1 MLQKMWYCQKMI
13 TNNKIATIYMVKID
27 IGKLKSLDVLKSRP
41 KLTASDAASNDFFGN
56 SVAFSKDGSVLAIGA
71 YGDDDNGQD
80 GSGSVYL
87 YSGSGTNWTEIKKLT
102 ASDADAGDNFGS
114 SVAFSKDGNVLAIGA
129 EDDDDNGVSGSGS
142 VYLYS
147 GSGTNWTEIKKLT
160 ASDAASNDNFGSS
173 VAFSNN
179 GLLAI
184 GAYQDDS
191 NKGSVYLFS
200 GSGTNWTEIK
210 KLTAS
215 DAAAGDNF
223 GSSVAFSNN
232 GLLAV
237 GAYLDHNNGQND
249 SGSVYLFS
257 GSGTN
262 WTQQT
267 KLTAS
272 DADTSDFFGYS
283 LAFSNNGIL
292 AVGAFGDDDNGLSTS
307 GSVYLFSG
315 SGTNWTEIKKITAY
329 DAATGDY
336 FGSSV
341 AFSNNGLLAIGAYL
355 DDDNGQAGSGS
366 VYLYDL
372 PLVKNKTK
380 KKSLIQLSDSEVINY
395 MEGDEYNGTTIL
407 GIVKTE
413 NANGDKINY
422 LILDNDPNNVYG
434 QLLKIKNDNTI
445 SRTEKIAIYKNYQG
459 IYGFSPEINNYIES
473 LLNN

>member
-1 MLQKMWYCQKMI
+1 
-13 TNNKIATIYMVKID
+13 MVKID
-27 IGKLKSLDVLKSRP
+27 IDKLKSLDVLKSRP
-41 KLTASDAASNDFFGN
+41 KLTASDAASND
-56 SVAFSKDGSVLAIGA
+56 
-71 YGDDDNGQD
+71 Y
-80 GSGSVYL
+80 
-87 YSGSGTNWTEIKKLT
+87 
-102 ASDADAGDNFGS
+102 
-114 SVAFSKDGNVLAIGA
+114 
-129 EDDDDNGVSGSGS
+129 
-142 VYLYS
+142 
-147 GSGTNWTEIKKLT
+147 
-160 ASDAASNDNFGSS
+160 FGSS

-184 GAYQDDS
+184 GAFLDDDNGDGNGTGSVYLFSGSGTNWTQQTKLTASDAASDDYFGISVAFSKDGSVLAIGAYLDDDTGQDGS
-191 NKGSVYLFS
+191 GSVYLFS

-215 DAAAGDNF
+215 DAATGDNF

-232 GLLAV
+232 GLLAI
-237 GAYLDHNNGQND
+237 GAHQDD

-272 DADTSDFFGYS
+272 DADTSDYFGRS
-283 LAFSNNGIL
+283 VAFNKNGLLAI
-292 AVGAFGDDDNGLSTS
+292 GADLDNDNGQNGS

-315 SGTNWTEIKKITAY
+315 SGTNWTEIKKLTAS
-329 DAATGDY
+329 DAASNDR
-336 FGSSV
+336 FGRSV
-341 AFSNNGLLAIGAYL
+341 AFSNNGLLAVGAYG
-355 DDDNGQAGSGS
+355 DGSTSGS

-372 PLVKNKTK
+372 PLVKNKTTTK
-380 KKSLIQLSDSEVINY
+380 KKSLIQLSDSEVNDY
-395 MEGDEYNGTTIL
+395 ANETHYNGTTIL

-422 LILDNDPNNVYG
+422 LVLDNDPNNVYG

-473 LLNN
+473 LLKN

>member
-87 YSGSGTNWTEIKKLT
+87 YSGSGTNWTKIKKLT
-102 ASDADAGDNFGS
+102 ASDAAAGDNFGS

-160 ASDAASNDNFGSS
+160 A
-173 VAFSNN
+173 
-179 GLLAI
+179 
-184 GAYQDDS
+184 Y
-191 NKGSVYLFS
+191 
-200 GSGTNWTEIK
+200 
-210 KLTAS
+210 

-232 GLLAV
+232 GLLA
-237 GAYLDHNNGQND
+237 
-249 SGSVYLFS
+249 
-257 GSGTN
+257 
-262 WTQQT
+262 
-267 KLTAS
+267 
-272 DADTSDFFGYS
+272 
-283 LAFSNNGIL
+283 
-292 AVGAFGDDDNGLSTS
+292 
-307 GSVYLFSG
+307 
-315 SGTNWTEIKKITAY
+315 
-329 DAATGDY
+329 
-336 FGSSV
+336 
-341 AFSNNGLLAIGAYL
+341 IGAYL
-355 DDDNGQAGSGS
+355 DDVTGSDNKGS

-380 KKSLIQLSDSEVINY
+380 KKSLIQLSDSEVNDY
-395 MEGDEYNGTTIL
+395 ANETHYNGTTIL

-445 SRTEKIAIYKNYQG
+445 SRTEKIAIYNNYQEMYG
-459 IYGFSPEINNYIES
+459 SLSSEIYNYIVS
-473 LLNN
+473 LLKDL

>member
-1 MLQKMWYCQKMI
+1 
-13 TNNKIATIYMVKID
+13 MVKID
-27 IGKLKSLDVLKSRP
+27 IDKLKSLDVLKSRP
-41 KLTASDAASNDFFGN
+41 KLTASDAASND
-56 SVAFSKDGSVLAIGA
+56 
-71 YGDDDNGQD
+71 Y
-80 GSGSVYL
+80 
-87 YSGSGTNWTEIKKLT
+87 
-102 ASDADAGDNFGS
+102 
-114 SVAFSKDGNVLAIGA
+114 
-129 EDDDDNGVSGSGS
+129 
-142 VYLYS
+142 
-147 GSGTNWTEIKKLT
+147 
-160 ASDAASNDNFGSS
+160 FGSS

-184 GAYQDDS
+184 GAFLDDD
-191 NKGSVYLFS
+191 N
-200 GSGTNWTEIK
+200 
-210 KLTAS
+210 
-215 DAAAGDNF
+215 GDGNRT
-223 GSSVAFSNN
+223 
-232 GLLAV
+232 
-237 GAYLDHNNGQND
+237 
-249 SGSVYLFS
+249 GSVYLFS

-272 DADTSDFFGYS
+272 DADTSDYFGYS

-292 AVGAFGDDDNGLSTS
+292 AVGAFGDDVTGSDNK

-315 SGTNWTEIKKITAY
+315 SGTNWTEIKKLTAY
-329 DAATGDY
+329 DAAAGDN

-355 DDDNGQAGSGS
+355 DDVTGSDNKGS

-380 KKSLIQLSDSEVINY
+380 KKSLIQLSDSEVNDY
-395 MEGDEYNGTTIL
+395 ANETHYNGTTIL

-473 LLNN
+473 LLKN

>member
-1 MLQKMWYCQKMI
+1 
-13 TNNKIATIYMVKID
+13 MVKID
-27 IGKLKSLDVLKSRP
+27 IDKLKSLDVLKSRP
-41 KLTASDAASNDFFGN
+41 KLTASDAASND
-56 SVAFSKDGSVLAIGA
+56 
-71 YGDDDNGQD
+71 Y
-80 GSGSVYL
+80 
-87 YSGSGTNWTEIKKLT
+87 
-102 ASDADAGDNFGS
+102 
-114 SVAFSKDGNVLAIGA
+114 
-129 EDDDDNGVSGSGS
+129 
-142 VYLYS
+142 
-147 GSGTNWTEIKKLT
+147 
-160 ASDAASNDNFGSS
+160 FGSS

-184 GAYQDDS
+184 GAFLDDDNGDGNGTGSVYLFSGSGTNWTQQTKLTASDAASDDYFGISVAFSKDGSVLAIGAFLDDDNGDGNRTGSVYLFSGSGTNWTQQTKLTASDAASDDYFGSSVAFSKDGSVLAIGAYLDDDTGQDGS
-191 NKGSVYLFS
+191 GSVYLFS

-215 DAAAGDNF
+215 DAATGDNF

-232 GLLAV
+232 GLLAI
-237 GAYLDHNNGQND
+237 GAHQDD

-272 DADTSDFFGYS
+272 DADTSDYFGRS
-283 LAFSNNGIL
+283 VAFNKNGLLAI
-292 AVGAFGDDDNGLSTS
+292 GADLDNDNGQNGS

-315 SGTNWTEIKKITAY
+315 SGTNWTEIKKLTAS
-329 DAATGDY
+329 DAASNDR
-336 FGSSV
+336 FGRSV
-341 AFSNNGLLAIGAYL
+341 AFSNNGLLAVGAYG
-355 DDDNGQAGSGS
+355 DGSTSGS

-372 PLVKNKTK
+372 PLVKNKTTTK
-380 KKSLIQLSDSEVINY
+380 KKSLIQLSDSEVNDY
-395 MEGDEYNGTTIL
+395 ANETHYNGTTIL

-422 LILDNDPNNVYG
+422 LVLDNDPNNVYG

-473 LLNN
+473 LLKN

>member
-1 MLQKMWYCQKMI
+1 
-13 TNNKIATIYMVKID
+13 MVKID

-41 KLTASDAASNDFFGN
+41 KLTASDAASNDFFGY

-71 YGDDDNGQD
+71 YGQD

-102 ASDADAGDNFGS
+102 ASDAAAGDNFGS

-215 DAAAGDNF
+215 DAAAGDIF

-232 GLLAV
+232 GLLAI
-237 GAYLDHNNGQND
+237 GAYLDNDNGQND

-272 DADTSDFFGYS
+272 DADTSDYFGYS

-292 AVGAFGDDDNGLSTS
+292 AVGAFGDDVTGSDNK

-315 SGTNWTEIKKITAY
+315 SGTNWTEIKKLTAY
-329 DAATGDY
+329 DAAAGDN

-355 DDDNGQAGSGS
+355 DDVTGSDNKGS

-380 KKSLIQLSDSEVINY
+380 KKSLIQLSDSEVNDY
-395 MEGDEYNGTTIL
+395 ANETHYNGTTIL

-445 SRTEKIAIYKNYQG
+445 SRTEKIAIYNNYQEMYG
-459 IYGFSPEINNYIES
+459 SLSSEIYNYIVS
-473 LLNN
+473 LLKNL

>member
-1 MLQKMWYCQKMI
+1 
-13 TNNKIATIYMVKID
+13 MVKID
-27 IGKLKSLDVLKSRP
+27 IDKLKSLDVLKSRP
-41 KLTASDAASNDFFGN
+41 KLTASDAASND
-56 SVAFSKDGSVLAIGA
+56 
-71 YGDDDNGQD
+71 Y
-80 GSGSVYL
+80 
-87 YSGSGTNWTEIKKLT
+87 
-102 ASDADAGDNFGS
+102 
-114 SVAFSKDGNVLAIGA
+114 
-129 EDDDDNGVSGSGS
+129 
-142 VYLYS
+142 
-147 GSGTNWTEIKKLT
+147 
-160 ASDAASNDNFGSS
+160 FGSS

-184 GAYQDDS
+184 GAFLDDDNGDGNGTGS
-191 NKGSVYLFS
+191 VYLFSGSGTNWTQQTKLTASDAASDDYFGISVAFSKDGSVLAIGAERDDDNGDGNRTGSVYLFSGSGTNWTQQTKLTASDADTSDYFGRSVAFNKNGLLAIGADLDNDNGQNGSGSVYLFS

-215 DAAAGDNF
+215 DAATGDNF

-232 GLLAV
+232 GLLAI
-237 GAYLDHNNGQND
+237 GAHQDD

-272 DADTSDFFGYS
+272 DADTSDYFGRS
-283 LAFSNNGIL
+283 VAFNKNGLLAI
-292 AVGAFGDDDNGLSTS
+292 GADLDNDNGQNGS

-315 SGTNWTEIKKITAY
+315 SGTNWTEIKKLTAS
-329 DAATGDY
+329 DAASNDR
-336 FGSSV
+336 FGRSV
-341 AFSNNGLLAIGAYL
+341 AFSNNGLLAVGAYG
-355 DDDNGQAGSGS
+355 DGSTSGS

-372 PLVKNKTK
+372 PLVKNKTTTK
-380 KKSLIQLSDSEVINY
+380 KKSLIQLSDSEVNDY
-395 MEGDEYNGTTIL
+395 ANETHYNGTTIL

-422 LILDNDPNNVYG
+422 LVLDNDPNNVYG

-473 LLNN
+473 LLKN